1 MQCSITNTYDTRE
14 KKIHHFIYEI
24 KMQFCLQLCVYAC
37 APRKRVAWSLH
48 GKEIKESLKVKS
60 KMKPYCVG
68 VAYSYT
74 HTTKSFSCLQL
85 FYSFYGTK
93 WLYLTFQCHTRLTC
107 HVKKLNI
114 FPYVCVRWD
123 IYNQLLIM
131 CDTYTVR
138 IPLTYHSISVVY
150 SFHFHRHI
158 QRLFIALHWIGMSWN
173 ISIIKFFL
181 YFIYNAYIHKK

>member
-14 KKIHHFIYEI
+14 KKNTSFYLWNKDAILPGGVC
-24 KMQFCLQLCVYAC
+24 MCAC
-37 APRKRVAWSLH
+37 APRKCVGWSLH

-60 KMKPYCVG
+60 KMNPYCVG

-131 CDTYTVR
+131 CGTYTIP
-138 IPLTYHSISVVY
+138 IPLTYHSISNSIRCVFFSFPSPHTT
-150 SFHFHRHI
+150 SFHC
-158 QRLFIALHWIGMSWN
+158 IGLNWYE
-173 ISIIKFFL
+173 L
-181 YFIYNAYIHKK
+181 EH